1 MYKETLSGKRRM
13 KKYSRGMEKM
23 SLVYILLVVMVLM
36 LSYGCEYW
44 KF

>member
-1 MYKETLSGKRRM
+1 M
-13 KKYSRGMEKM
+13 KKYSRGMEEM
-23 SLVYILLVVMVLM
+23 SLVDILLVVMVLM

>member
-1 MYKETLSGKRRM
+1 M
-13 KKYSRGMEKM
+13 KKYSRGMEEM

-44 KF
+44 TF

>member
-1 MYKETLSGKRRM
+1 M
-13 KKYSRGMEKM
+13 KKYSRGMEEM

-36 LSYGCEYW
+36 LSYACEYW